1 LKISTD
7 NLVIFEKCVLSDE
20 WKLFYEK
27 TTSQN
32 VLEVYENKET
42 KRRVFNFDYID
53 SQKQQQDI
61 IIQNITVQV
70 YDNKDFIHNIN
81 ISILND
87 NFPIYLKRGD
97 NFDVIVEYEN
107 FDLLYVNLVFSVY
120 FKNNIN
126 SKIIDLSF
134 GYKKI
139 ISNEFIKKIDL
150 FFLGYFFY
158 YFHIFIKI
166 KIFNY

>member
-1 LKISTD
+1 MNNYLYIFLLFILIVNSLSSNDNDFFDLKNHNSSICDLKISTD

-107 FDLLYVNLVFSVY
+107 FDL
-120 FKNNIN
+120 
-126 SKIIDLSF
+126 
-134 GYKKI
+134 
-139 ISNEFIKKIDL
+139 
-150 FFLGYFFY
+150 
-158 YFHIFIKI
+158 
-166 KIFNY
+166 